1 MEYNRLQRLTLSLPR
16 RQRQMGH
23 DQLCAFHQMAK
34 CLCHLYHHVLLLIS
48 PLLAYLWPQPW
59 QWPLHHC
66 NSSRLLVVH
75 RSGFNIHQ
83 PPLMFSYALC
93 MLVWPVFVLQFI
105 ISLMHPLYPLCYL
118 TSLVNFSLVVC
129 LVDSYIHRMVSNCI
143 LYNLTK
149 QFQFLILLLFV
160 LVFL

>member
-1 MEYNRLQRLTLSLPR
+1 
-16 RQRQMGH
+16 
-23 DQLCAFHQMAK
+23 
-34 CLCHLYHHVLLLIS
+34 
-48 PLLAYLWPQPW
+48 
-59 QWPLHHC
+59 
-66 NSSRLLVVH
+66 
-75 RSGFNIHQ
+75 
-83 PPLMFSYALC
+83 